1 MGSYDGA
8 EVCELVGLYLLNLLT
23 NEFGKHNISLN
34 RDDGLSCFQNI
45 SGLDSEKKK
54 RKMCKIFKENSSNIT
69 VECNLAITNFLDVT
83 FDLKSGTYYPYRKQN
98 NEILYINKQSNHP
111 PSIIKQIPSM
121 ISKQVSD
128 ISCDSDN
135 FNKAAPDY
143 NTALKKSGF
152 NDNIEYSQSQLKQRN
167 RKRQI
172 ICFNP
177 PHSVNVKT
185 NVGKL
190 FMRLINTS
198 PITINFI
205 NSSNATM
212 IS

>member
-1 MGSYDGA
+1 M
-8 EVCELVGLYLLNLLT
+8 CELVGLYLLNLLT
-23 NEFGKHNISLN
+23 NKFGKHNISVN
-34 RDDGLSCFQNI
+34 RDDGLCFQNI
-45 SGLDSEKKK
+45 SGLDSDKKE
-54 RKMCKIFKENSSNIT
+54 RKKCKIFKENSLNIAA
-69 VECNLAITNFLDVT
+69 ECNLAITNFLDVT

-98 NEILYINKQSNHP
+98 NEILYIHKQSNHP
-111 PSIIKQIPSM
+111 QSIIKQIPSM

-128 ISCDSDN
+128 RSCDSDN

-152 NDNIEYSQSQLKQRN
+152 SDNIEYSTNQRKQRN

-172 ICFNP
+172 IFFNP
-177 PHSVNVKT
+177 PHSVNIKT

-190 FMRLINTS
+190 FTRLINTS
-198 PITINFI
+198 PITTNFI
-205 NSSNATM
+205 NSSTATV